1 MNSFF
6 QAFFLDEDGDV
17 DPELML
23 AKKKAMDNAK
33 TPVAAPE
40 LDTKPVKKADTPAA
54 EKKPATKE
62 SKPVNREGKP
72 CPENVVQ
79 KKLCQ
84 RKGVEIVSWHVSLVC
99 DSVYLE
105 FSFIGFILF
114 WDLNFV
120 KNY

>member
-1 MNSFF
+1 
-6 QAFFLDEDGDV
+6 
-17 DPELML
+17 ML

-72 CPENVVQ
+72 CPEKLGADKALP
-79 KKLCQ
+79 KK
-84 RKGVEIVSWHVSLVC
+84 KS
-99 DSVYLE
+99 
-105 FSFIGFILF
+105 
-114 WDLNFV
+114 
-120 KNY
+120 